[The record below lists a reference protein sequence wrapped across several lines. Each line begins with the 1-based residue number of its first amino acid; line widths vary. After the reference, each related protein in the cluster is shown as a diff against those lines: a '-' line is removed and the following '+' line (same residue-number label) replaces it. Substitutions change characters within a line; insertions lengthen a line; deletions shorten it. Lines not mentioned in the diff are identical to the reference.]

1 MINVPQKQ
9 QFLDLLHAISKEA
22 MANMIK
28 TAIRQQF
35 SEPLASQYCRQFD
48 EFKKVVDLLETQ
60 AKQNG
65 R

>member
-1 MINVPQKQ
+1 MTEQ
-9 QFLDLLHAISKEA
+9 QYYELLHTLSKEA

-48 EFKKVVDLLETQ
+48 EFKKIVDLLETR

>member
-9 QFLDLLHAISKEA
+9 QFLDLLHSLSKEA

-48 EFKKVVDLLETQ
+48 EFKKVVDLLEIR

>member
-1 MINVPQKQ
+1 MINVPQNQ
-9 QFLDLLHAISKEA
+9 QFLDLLHSLRKEA

-28 TAIRQQF
+28 TAIHQQF

-60 AKQNG
+60 AKQNE

>member
-1 MINVPQKQ
+1 MMITEQ
-9 QFLDLLHAISKEA
+9 QYNELLHALRKEA

-28 TAIRQQF
+28 TAIRRQL

-48 EFKKVVDLLETQ
+48 EFKKVVDLLETR

>member
-1 MINVPQKQ
+1 MTEQ
-9 QFLDLLHAISKEA
+9 QYYELLHTLSKEA

-28 TAIRQQF
+28 TAIRRQF
-35 SEPLASQYCRQFD
+35 SEPLASQYCRQFY